1 MRIQGP
7 KEKQK
12 KNTRISACDC
22 AKSQP
27 FVSFKPASFDIDE
40 PVSETRCRTVLHFA
54 VIVYVDVQ
62 LQVGQAAAR
71 RKRRKAVIRDISGVD
86 H

>member
-1 MRIQGP
+1 MQTQGP

-12 KNTRISACDC
+12 KEHKDMQRVIVRSVKPSSSANKRVLMSLFPRPDV
-22 AKSQP
+22 A
-27 FVSFKPASFDIDE
+27 
-40 PVSETRCRTVLHFA
+40 TVLHFA

-71 RKRRKAVIRDISGVD
+71 GKRRKAVIHEISRVD